1 MKQLL
6 DIFAMLL
13 IGDGLLSAINP
24 RRHCL
29 LWEVGPEPC
38 RKLIDEFAEHPQ
50 LTRGA
55 GALEL
60 LLGLWLASHEENDS
74 SLFGRFGL

>member
-6 DIFAMLL
+6 DVLGMLL
-13 IGDGLLSAINP
+13 IGDGLLSALRP

-29 LWEVGPEPC
+29 LWEVGPKPC
-38 RKLIDEFAEHPQ
+38 RELIDEFAEHRQ
-50 LTRGA
+50 LTRAA

-60 LLGLWLASHEENDS
+60 VVGLWLASRQE
-74 SLFGRFGL
+74 GRRGPLGRIGL